1 MRESTPWRKPLV
13 QKALVW
19 CWRVRA
25 LLSSLLMSFAFLPL
39 RSASHRQDFR
49 AFRSTSTTSHACSAR
64 DRGPLRV
71 RSTCRSPSHGCVACG
86 IGLKSSG
93 EFMQKVYLDTRA
105 ALAGLLKDGMLI
117 MAGGFGLCG
126 IPEQLILAIRDSGVK
141 NLTVVSNNCGIDGVG
156 LGILLDSRQIKKM
169 ISSYV
174 GENKTFAQQYLAGEL
189 EIEFN
194 PQGTLAERIRAGG
207 AGIPAFFTK
216 TGAGTLIA
224 EGKEEREIAG
234 ERYVLERGLVADLSI
249 VHAWKGD
256 TEGNLV
262 YRKTA
267 RNFNPMM
274 ATAGRVT
281 VAEVENLVEPG
292 KIDPDHI
299 ITPGIYVQ
307 RLVHVPNAEKRIE
320 QRTVRK
326 RA

>member
-1 MRESTPWRKPLV
+1 MN
-13 QKALVW
+13 
-19 CWRVRA
+19 
-25 LLSSLLMSFAFLPL
+25 
-39 RSASHRQDFR
+39 
-49 AFRSTSTTSHACSAR
+49 
-64 DRGPLRV
+64 
-71 RSTCRSPSHGCVACG
+71 
-86 IGLKSSG
+86 
-93 EFMQKVYLDTRA
+93 KVYADA
-105 ALAGLLKDGMLI
+105 KSALAGVLKDGMTI

-126 IPEQLILAIRDSGVK
+126 IPESLILAIRDSGVK

-156 LGILLDSRQIKKM
+156 LGVLLDTKQIKKM
-169 ISSYV
+169 VSSYV
-174 GENKTFAQQYLAGEL
+174 GENKTFMNQFLAKEL

-216 TGAGTLIA
+216 TGVGTQIA
-224 EGKEEREIAG
+224 EGKEVHEFDD
-234 ERYVLERGLVADLSI
+234 ERYIMERGLVADLSI
-249 VHAWKGD
+249 VHAWLAD

-267 RNFNPMM
+267 RNFNPPM
-274 ATAGRVT
+274 ATAGKIT

-307 RLVHVPNAEKRIE
+307 RIVPVPNQKKHIE